1 MKNVL
6 YVACCVAMMWGTI
19 WGIFVPAFIWLA
31 AAGIG
36 IGAIALACDKEPEK
50 NFQKTLD
57 KPRRTCYNKGTKK
70 GRKQDERKV
79 AAQKRILKNLLT
91 KSSVGVIIRP

>member
-19 WGIFVPAFIWLA
+19 WGIFVPSFLWLA

-50 NFQKTLD
+50 NF
-57 KPRRTCYNKGTKK
+57 
-70 GRKQDERKV
+70 
-79 AAQKRILKNLLT
+79 
-91 KSSVGVIIRP
+91 